1 MADYLLNPKAGD
13 HYANSYVTRV
23 EASQYF
29 DRHYT
34 GISYW
39 SNLNATQQEQVL
51 IQGAHDL
58 ELLNYKD
65 KKYYPTQFLSFP
77 RHTNKIRTGTASMV
91 ASATAFTVRGLNLYS
106 STYNAIPENYF
117 KYGTVVMDN
126 GLNRGQSRYISSSNA
141 SIDGKFGEIVVSS
154 PFNQMVAAS
163 DTYIVFDPI
172 PPQVKWAQCEQALA
186 IAENR
191 YYNYGD
197 YNYSG
202 IGYVRTGDL
211 GMSFKNPD
219 STIPG
224 RKICLKA
231 RRLLGRFTR
240 KTMKYGRA

>member
-1 MADYLLNPKAGD
+1 MADYLINPKAGD

-29 DRHYT
+29 DKHYSS
-34 GISYW
+34 ISYW

-77 RHTNKIRTGTASMV
+77 RHTNTTRAGTASV
-91 ASATAFTVRGLNLYS
+91 NTATTDTIRGLNLYS
-106 STYNAIPENYF
+106 STHNAIPENYF
-117 KYGTVVMDN
+117 KYGTVRIDN
-126 GLNRGQSRYISSSNA
+126 GMNRGQSRYISSSTA
-141 SIDGKFGEIVVSS
+141 SIEGRYGEIVVSS
-154 PFNQMVAAS
+154 PFNHTVAAS
-163 DTYIVFDPI
+163 DNYIIFDPI
-172 PPQVKWAQCEQALA
+172 PQQVKWAQCEQAIA

-240 KTMKYGRA
+240 KTLRYGRA